1 MGKNADFF
9 NDMVRKYIVAPN
21 QIARERPYIDANI
34 RSTLAAFGLDAV
46 QTQDFKTQSKPAFDA
61 DDPALVRRLQ
71 NIPVW
76 DREMLGGVYE
86 ELQGI
91 RTYYSFPTIDVDRYT
106 VEGSYRQVYL
116 GAREIQFSKLP
127 ESAQNWINLHLQ
139 YTHGQGVVMIPAAQ
153 AGDEFMTWFIKDIP
167 PRSEFGLSINR
178 TSIYY
183 GLEDKPYAIVPNDA
197 GEIGS
202 PVGDDESIVHYNGD
216 GGVPVNSLWRK
227 LLFAMHFKDRNI
239 FFTAK
244 TNNRSRLLFRRN
256 ILDRITH
263 ITPFFKLDQD
273 PYVVSTT
280 DGLFW
285 IQDAYTTADNYPLA
299 PAVDG
304 GFNYI
309 RNAVKIVVD
318 AYHGKVTYY
327 VSDSDGPHHQRLSS
341 HVSRRFPAADRDAC

>member
-1 MGKNADFF
+1 M
-9 NDMVRKYIVAPN
+9 PS
-21 QIARERPYIDANI
+21 RPRI
-34 RSTLAAFGLDAV
+34 
-46 QTQDFKTQSKPAFDA
+46 SKPNRNPTFDA

-202 PVGDDESIVHYNGD
+202 PVGDDESIVHYNGN
-216 GGVPVNSLWRK
+216 GGVPVNSLMAQVAVLHAFQRPQ
-227 LLFAMHFKDRNI
+227 HFFYGQDQ
-239 FFTAK
+239 
-244 TNNRSRLLFRRN
+244 RSQPPALPPQHPGS
-256 ILDRITH
+256 ITH
-263 ITPFFKLDQD
+263 ITPFLKLDQD

-299 PAVDG
+299 PAVEEG
-304 GFNYI
+304 STTSAT
-309 RNAVKIVVD
+309 R
-318 AYHGKVTYY
+318 
-327 VSDSDGPHHQRLSS
+327 
-341 HVSRRFPAADRDAC
+341 